1 MVLETL
7 NNKIIVKEGNTVRES
22 ITSELIKL
30 QRSIRPTEIH
40 LLKKIFIFLREQQT
54 TQTVDI
60 QYIIKQMTT
69 LLIRLFGVI
78 PKAIHMR
85 EFFSFLREIFYHN

>member
-30 QRSIRPTEIH
+30 QRSIRPTEIQ

>member
-1 MVLETL
+1 MVR
-7 NNKIIVKEGNTVRES
+7 EGNSVRES
-22 ITSELIKL
+22 ITSDLIKL
-30 QRSIRPTEIH
+30 QRSIRPSEIQ

-54 TQTVDI
+54 TQSVDI
-60 QYIIKQMTT
+60 QYIIKQMST
-69 LLIRLFGVI
+69 LLIRLFGVL